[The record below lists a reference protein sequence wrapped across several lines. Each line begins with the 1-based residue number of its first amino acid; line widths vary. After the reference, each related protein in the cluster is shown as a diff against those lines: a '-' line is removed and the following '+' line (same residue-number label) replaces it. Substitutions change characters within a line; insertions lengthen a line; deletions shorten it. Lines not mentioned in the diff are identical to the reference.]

1 MFNVRRSKLVFLTP
15 LVALALLSLAWL
27 QLNRK
32 TYRPQF
38 PLINPLANDSTT
50 PHPNTVSPGY
60 QPGLIEFWD
69 TLSQAL
75 IETAPKCSLPTEPI
89 EAPIN
94 SFANVKKGFNY
105 RPDLLKLPE
114 QDVDDLRDA
123 HSRFVAKLPELA
135 LHLPYA
141 KGTKGIVT
149 TASGDFVPILM
160 VSLRMLRR
168 TGSKLPVEV
177 FMERDDEKT
186 EICESILPKLNA
198 RCLILSE
205 IFDAIPPKVEISRY
219 QLKAFAM
226 LFSSFDEILLL
237 DADNLAMEQ
246 PEHLLSTE
254 PFVSKGFVTWPD
266 YVRPFTHLHS
276 VNFANNDSKWANTAS
291 PHYYTISSQTTRSP
305 GERASSESG
314 QFLISKT
321 LHTPTLLLLLYY
333 NYYGPTHYYTLLS
346 QGAMGQGDKE
356 TYLAAAMALN
366 SSYYTV
372 AMNVATLGFRFSD
385 EHEFKGCGTVQH
397 NPLLDYSFRE
407 LHNTTITEAAIKNAP
422 SFIHAQTYKMDASQ
436 IGDTFGAEINMR
448 MWGPKEGIMEKFGRD
463 VEKEVWSETLYTGC
477 QLENSFR
484 AWENKTEVCKR
495 IGRVYKF
502 LFN

>member
-1 MFNVRRSKLVFLTP
+1 MFNLRRSKLVFLTP

-32 TYRPQF
+32 AYRPQF
-38 PLINPLANDSTT
+38 PLVKPLANDSTT

-75 IETAPKCSLPTEPI
+75 VETAPKCSLPTEPI
-89 EAPIN
+89 QAPIN
-94 SFANVKKGFNY
+94 SFANVGKGFNY

-114 QDVDDLRDA
+114 QDVDDLRYA

-149 TASGDFVPILM
+149 TASGDFVPIFI

-219 QLKAFAM
+219 QLKAFAV

-266 YVRPFTHLHS
+266 YVRPFTHSH
-276 VNFANNDSKWANTAS
+276 
-291 PHYYTISSQTTRSP
+291 
-305 GERASSESG
+305 
-314 QFLISKT
+314 
-321 LHTPTLLLLLYY
+321 
-333 NYYGPTHYYTLLS
+333 
-346 QGAMGQGDKE
+346 
-356 TYLAAAMALN
+356 
-366 SSYYTV
+366 
-372 AMNVATLGFRFSD
+372 
-385 EHEFKGCGTVQH
+385 
-397 NPLLDYSFRE
+397 
-407 LHNTTITEAAIKNAP
+407 
-422 SFIHAQTYKMDASQ
+422 
-436 IGDTFGAEINMR
+436 
-448 MWGPKEGIMEKFGRD
+448 
-463 VEKEVWSETLYTGC
+463 
-477 QLENSFR
+477 
-484 AWENKTEVCKR
+484 
-495 IGRVYKF
+495 
-502 LFN
+502 